1 MRWLEGNEDKNDDK
15 DEPNAEALARL
26 RKGFDLAADR
36 TDELAVRRV
45 WGRLQEMPMW
55 QPRRFRPL
63 VISGG
68 LTLAAGAAAGFLAM
82 SLQVPEIAPA
92 QITAAPVAP
101 VEVDTRV
108 PMLLGPATL
117 QTGVQEAKKVR
128 LKGGAVVAVSPRS
141 RLEVDAGQR
150 PRVKNGRV
158 GLQVPR
164 QPPGEQFTVEAG
176 PYMIVVV
183 GTKFDVSSDDRQVE
197 VDVEEGVV
205 EVWRDGNMV
214 RLTAGESWQGLVE
227 TNVDAGQAAP
237 VVPKRTVVRPAI
249 SPQQMASERFDE
261 AKRAL
266 ASGDTLG
273 GLTILRELSEGK
285 GATAENSSYEL
296 GLVLRDRLDQPR
308 EAVAAWK
315 RYRERFPNGLLRAET
330 DLSVIETELTS
341 GNQRAAL
348 VEAESFLGRHAQNE
362 RRSEV
367 LELVKRLRS
376 LDPGPAGP
384 KHAPATAL

>member
-1 MRWLEGNEDKNDDK
+1 LEDETDD
-15 DEPNAEALARL
+15 EALARL
-26 RKGFDLAADR
+26 RKGFDLGADR

-45 WGRLQEMPMW
+45 WGRLQDMPMW
-55 QPRRFRPL
+55 LPRRRRPL
-63 VISGG
+63 IVSGG

-82 SLQVPEIAPA
+82 SLRVPEIAPA
-92 QITAAPVAP
+92 QITVAVPAP
-101 VEVDTRV
+101 VEIDTRV

-117 QTGVQEAKKVR
+117 QTGVQEAKRVR
-128 LKGGAVVAVSPRS
+128 LKGGAVLAVSPRS

-150 PRVKNGRV
+150 PRVESGRV
-158 GLQVPR
+158 ALEVPR

-183 GTKFDVSSDDRQVE
+183 GTKFDVSSDDRQVD
-197 VDVEEGVV
+197 VDVKEGVV

-214 RLTAGESWQGLVE
+214 RLTAGDSWQGLVE
-227 TNVDAGQAAP
+227 TEIADAGSTAHA
-237 VVPKRTVVRPAI
+237 PKRPLVRPAMTW
-249 SPQQMASERFDE
+249 QQAASERFDE

-308 EAVAAWK
+308 EAVSAWK
-315 RYRERFPNGLLRAET
+315 RYRERFPSGLLRAET

-341 GNQRAAL
+341 GNKRAAL
-348 VEAESFLGRHAQNE
+348 VEAEAFLGRHAQNE
-362 RRSEV
+362 RRGEV

-376 LDPGPAGP
+376 LDSGSPET